1 MLTSR
6 QRKTPVRIAALLL
19 IPGAFLLF
27 AALGSTPPVDRAAD
41 PPIKIGVL
49 APYVG
54 VYAKPGK
61 DMDNGFRLY
70 LDEIKSQAAGR
81 EIQLIAEETEAKGDV
96 GLTKARKL
104 VERDQVHLLA
114 GIIHSGVA
122 YAIRSYVEANKI
134 PLVITNA
141 GAALLTAQDRSPYI
155 FRVSFANG
163 QQDLAGGWYAYAK
176 AGIRRVIMIYPDYS
190 AGEEKAQGF
199 SKSFKAAGGQVVA
212 EIRPPLGTPDF
223 APFLAQV
230 SAKIGT
236 ADAVWAFFA
245 GSDAVRF
252 VRQYAEY
259 GLKERLKLFVLGDTV
274 DDSFLPAIG
283 DAALGVANYLHY
295 ATTVETQEN
304 KKFVAAYR
312 TKHNE
317 DPSMFSEQ
325 GYVGARV
332 IVEAIKAVEGK
343 VENRE
348 KFLGALR
355 QVQFEAPRGPFRFDK
370 FQNVI
375 EPVYIRKVEKIRGK
389 LVNVVTDMIPEV
401 DQSWTP
407 KK

>member
-1 MLTSR
+1 MSRRRRYKTSL
-6 QRKTPVRIAALLL
+6 VVLALLL
-19 IPGAFLLF
+19 IPGALLV
-27 AALGSTPPVDRAAD
+27 AALGSGPPAARAAG
-41 PPIKIGVL
+41 PAIKIGFL

-70 LDEIKSQAAGR
+70 LDEIKFQAAGR
-81 EIQLIAEETEAKGDV
+81 EIQLLAEETEAKADV

-122 YAIRSYVEANKI
+122 YAVRGYVETNKI

-141 GAALLTAQDRSPYI
+141 GAARLTAQDRSPYI
-155 FRVSFANG
+155 LRVSFANG
-163 QQDLAGGWYAYAK
+163 QQDLAGGWYAHEK
-176 AGIRRVIMIYPDYS
+176 AGIRRAILMFPDYS

-199 SKSFKAAGGQVVA
+199 SKTFKAAGGQVVA

-259 GLKERLKLFVLGDTV
+259 GLKERVKLFVLGDTV
-274 DDSFLPAIG
+274 DDSFLPAMG
-283 DAALGVANYLHY
+283 DAALGILNYLHY
-295 ATTVETQEN
+295 AITVETPEN

-312 TKHNE
+312 KKHNE

-332 IVEAIKAVEGK
+332 IVEAIKAVEGNA
-343 VENRE
+343 EDRE
-348 KFLGALR
+348 KLLAALR
-355 QVQFEAPRGPFRFDK
+355 QVKFEAPRGPFRFDK
-370 FQNVI
+370 LQNVI
-375 EPVYIRKVEKIRGK
+375 EPVYIRRVDKVGGK